1 MLRIFVDFNERA
13 TAICSSAVMAL
24 HLARN
29 LRGLDR
35 VAFLQNVRQPIE
47 LAAQSRVLAPCAT
60 DTDRVF
66 AYVDLPNRTLHLG
79 PRVPRLR
86 RSCRR

>member
-47 LAAQSRVLAPCAT
+47 LAAPCAT